1 MGRTRALLALV
12 AGVGLCLSMAAT
24 AFAQATNQP
33 PTVSASRNPT
43 GNVRVGNPIAFTA
56 TAADPYGDTLTY
68 LWDFGDGTTSTEQNP
83 AKAYLAAA
91 TRTVTVTVSDGKEG
105 GTVTSAPLSVVVQA
119 NRNPSANGLTMTPQ
133 AGFAPLTI
141 NWGGA
146 ATDQDGAGHVLTY
159 AWDFDGDG
167 VDDSTAQNPSFTYNA
182 AGTFSPRVIVR
193 DPFGGSATR
202 TFVVNVLPVARDPS
216 ARFRI
221 LIYSRTVGFRHS
233 AIDEGITALN
243 LLGSQQGIQVDE
255 AEEPTLFTDEVLS
268 RYDVV
273 VFLSTTSDIL
283 NPEQEAALERF
294 IRSGKGWVGIH
305 SATDTEYR
313 WTNLVDATTGLSWFG
328 AMTGGFFRNHP
339 NGTPAATVVTEDAEH
354 HSTRHLPARWARVDE
369 WYNYQSPFNPTI
381 NGGGVD
387 FSPRSTGIHVLL
399 TMDEATYNEADGSD
413 GTGGTQ
419 NIVDD
424 HPISWCKV
432 YDGGRMWYTGM
443 GHTEAS
449 YLDANFMK
457 HILGGLEVASGVV
470 PDKACG
476 VTSRSVPADVTGTVP
491 ATLSLTVGGPATFGA
506 FTPGLPRDY
515 VTTLSANVVS
525 TGADAALAV
534 SDPATATA
542 GRMVNGSH
550 TMAQPLQ
557 LNATSAAGTGGPLAP
572 LGADPLPLLSYGGPV
587 SNDQVTV
594 NLKQAVASTDP
605 LRTGTYS
612 KTLVFTLST
621 TSP

>member
-1 MGRTRALLALV
+1 MRRTKDVLALV
-12 AGVGLCLSMAAT
+12 AGVGVCLSMAAS
-24 AFAQATNQP
+24 AHAQATNGP
-33 PTVSASRNPT
+33 PTVTASRNPT
-43 GNVRVGNPIAFTA
+43 GNVRVGVPIAFTA
-56 TAADPYGDTLTY
+56 TANDPDGDTLTY
-68 LWDFGDGTTSTEQNP
+68 QWDFGDGTTSIEQNP
-83 AKAYLAAA
+83 TKAYLAAA
-91 TRTVTVTVSDGKEG
+91 TRTVTVTVSDGQG
-105 GTVTSAPLSVVVQA
+105 NSVTSAPLTVVVQA
-119 NRNPSANGLTMTPQ
+119 NRNPSAAGLTMTPQ
-133 AGFAPLTI
+133 AGTAPLTV

-146 ATDQDGAGHVLTY
+146 ATDPDGPSHTLTY
-159 AWDFDGDG
+159 AWDFDGDN

-182 AGTFSPRVIVR
+182 PGTYSPRVIVR
-193 DPFGGSATR
+193 DPFGGATTR
-202 TFVVNVLPVARDPS
+202 TFVVNVIPVARDPS

-233 AIDEGITALN
+233 SIDEGIAALN
-243 LLGSQQGIQVDE
+243 LLGTQQGIQVDE
-255 AEEPTLFTDEVLS
+255 IEEPTLFTDEVLS

-339 NGTPAATVVTEDAEH
+339 NGTPTATVVTEDAEH
-354 HSTRHLPARWARVDE
+354 HSTRHLPARWTRVDE

-413 GTGGTQ
+413 GTGGTP
-419 NIVDD
+419 NVVDD
-424 HPISWCKV
+424 HPISWCKL

-449 YLDANFMK
+449 YLDADFMK

-476 VTSRSVPADVTGTVP
+476 VTSRSVPGSVSGTVP
-491 ATLSLTVGGPATFGA
+491 ATLSLTVGGPASFGA
-506 FTPGLPRDY
+506 FTPGVARDY
-515 VTTLSANVVS
+515 TTALSANVVS
-525 TGADAALAV
+525 TGGDAALTV
-534 SDPATATA
+534 TDPDTVAP
-542 GRMVNGSH
+542 GRLVNGAFALASPVK
-550 TMAQPLQ
+550 ARIG
-557 LNATSAAGTGGPLAP
+557 AAAFESVSGSP
-572 LGADPLPLLSYGGPV
+572 LGLKSYSAPV
-587 SNDQVTV
+587 SNDALTIDLQ
-594 NLKQAVASTDP
+594 QSIGSSDP
-605 LRTGTYS
+605 LRTGAYS

>member
-1 MGRTRALLALV
+1 M
-12 AGVGLCLSMAAT
+12 
-24 AFAQATNQP
+24 
-33 PTVSASRNPT
+33 
-43 GNVRVGNPIAFTA
+43 
-56 TAADPYGDTLTY
+56 
-68 LWDFGDGTTSTEQNP
+68 
-83 AKAYLAAA
+83 
-91 TRTVTVTVSDGKEG
+91 
-105 GTVTSAPLSVVVQA
+105 
-119 NRNPSANGLTMTPQ
+119 
-133 AGFAPLTI
+133 
-141 NWGGA
+141 
-146 ATDQDGAGHVLTY
+146 
-159 AWDFDGDG
+159 
-167 VDDSTAQNPSFTYNA
+167 
-182 AGTFSPRVIVR
+182 
-193 DPFGGSATR
+193 
-202 TFVVNVLPVARDPS
+202 
-216 ARFRI
+216 
-221 LIYSRTVGFRHS
+221 
-233 AIDEGITALN
+233 
-243 LLGSQQGIQVDE
+243 
-255 AEEPTLFTDEVLS
+255 
-268 RYDVV
+268 
-273 VFLSTTSDIL
+273 
-283 NPEQEAALERF
+283 
-294 IRSGKGWVGIH
+294 GIH

-424 HPISWCKV
+424 HPISWCKL

-457 HILGGLEVASGVV
+457 HILGGLEVARSVV

-476 VTSRSVPADVTGTVP
+476 VTARHVQGDVSGTVP
-491 ATLSLTVGGPATFGA
+491 ATLSLTVGGPASFGA
-506 FTPGLPRDY
+506 FTPGLARDY
-515 VTTLSANVVS
+515 AATLGANVLS
-525 TGADAALAV
+525 TGGDAALSVA
-534 SDPATATA
+534 DPDATAP
-542 GRMVNGSH
+542 GRLVNGSF
-550 TMAQPLQ
+550 ALASPVK
-557 LNATSAAGTGGPLAP
+557 ARIGAAAFEPVSGSP
-572 LGADPLPLLSYGGPV
+572 LGLKSYGGPI
-587 SNDQVTV
+587 SNDALTIDLQQTIG
-594 NLKQAVASTDP
+594 AGDP

>member
-1 MGRTRALLALV
+1 MRRTRAVLALV

-43 GNVRVGNPIAFTA
+43 GNVRVGVPIAFMA
-56 TAADPYGDTLTY
+56 TANDPDGDALTY

-83 AKAYLAAA
+83 TKHYLAAA

-133 AGFAPLTI
+133 AGFAPLAVS
-141 NWGGA
+141 WGGA
-146 ATDQDGAGHVLTY
+146 ATDQDGPSHVLSY
-159 AWDFDGDG
+159 SWDFDGDG
-167 VDDSTAQNPSFTYNA
+167 TEDSTAQNPTH
-182 AGTFSPRVIVR
+182 TFATVATHSPRVTVR
-193 DPFGGSATR
+193 DPFGGSVTR
-202 TFVVNVLPVARDPS
+202 TFVVNVLPVARDPA

-233 AIDEGITALN
+233 SIDEGITALN
-243 LLGSQQGIQVDE
+243 LLGQQQAIQVDE

-283 NPEQEAALERF
+283 NPDQEAALERF

-339 NGTPAATVVTEDAEH
+339 NGTPAATVVTEDTQH
-354 HSTRHLPARWARVDE
+354 HSTRHLPARWPRVDE
-369 WYNYQSPFNPTI
+369 WYNYQSPFNPNI

-399 TMDEATYNEADGSD
+399 TMDESTYNEADGSD

-424 HPISWCKV
+424 HPISWCKN

-449 YLDANFMK
+449 YLDANFMQ
-457 HILGGLEVASGVV
+457 HILGGLEVAAAIV
-470 PDKACG
+470 PDKECG
-476 VTSRSVPADVTGTVP
+476 VTARNVPGNVSGTVP
-491 ATLSLTVGGPATFGA
+491 ATLSLTVGGPASFGA
-506 FTPGLPRDY
+506 FTPGLARDY
-515 VTTLSANVVS
+515 ATTLGANVTS
-525 TGADAALAV
+525 TGGDAALTV
-534 SDPATATA
+534 TDPDTNAP
-542 GRMVNGSH
+542 GKLVNGAFALASPVQ
-550 TMAQPLQ
+550 AKVG
-557 LNATSAAGTGGPLAP
+557 AAAFGPVSGSP
-572 LGADPLPLLSYGGPV
+572 LGLKSYGGPV
-587 SNDQVTV
+587 SNDALTIDLQ
-594 NLKQAVASTDP
+594 QSIASNDP

>member
-1 MGRTRALLALV
+1 
-12 AGVGLCLSMAAT
+12 
-24 AFAQATNQP
+24 
-33 PTVSASRNPT
+33 VSASRNPT

-56 TAADPYGDTLTY
+56 TAADPDGDTLTY

-83 AKAYLAAA
+83 TKAYLAAA

-105 GTVTSAPLSVVVQA
+105 GTVTSAPLSVVVLA

-133 AGFAPLTI
+133 AGFAPLTV

-146 ATDQDGAGHVLTY
+146 ATDADGAGHVLTY

-167 VDDSTAQNPSFTYNA
+167 VDDSTAQNPSFTYNSV
-182 AGTFSPRVIVR
+182 GTFSPRVIVR

-202 TFVVNVLPVARDPS
+202 TFVVNVLPVARDPN

-233 AIDEGITALN
+233 SIDEGITALN
-243 LLGSQQGIQVDE
+243 LLGAQNAIQVDE

-273 VFLSTTSDIL
+273 LFLSTTSDVL

-294 IRSGKGWVGIH
+294 VRAGGGWAGIH

-313 WTNLVDATTGLSWFG
+313 WTNLVDAVTGLSWYG
-328 AMTGGFFRNHP
+328 KLTGGFFRNHP
-339 NGTPAATVVTEDAEH
+339 NGLPGMQGGRPATVVNEDAAH
-354 HSTRHLPARWARVDE
+354 HSTRHLPARWDRVDE
-369 WYNYQSPFNPTI
+369 WYNYQSPFNPNI

-387 FSPRSTGIHVLL
+387 YSPRNTGVHVLL
-399 TMDEATYNEADGSD
+399 TLDESTYAEADGSD
-413 GTGGTQ
+413 G
-419 NIVDD
+419 VDDD
-424 HPISWCKV
+424 HPISWCQN

-443 GHTEAS
+443 GHTENS
-449 YLDANFMK
+449 YLEPAFLQ
-457 HILGGLEVASGVV
+457 HILGGLEVASGLV
-470 PDKACG
+470 PDKECG
-476 VTSRSVPADVTGTVP
+476 VTSRDVPADVSGTVP
-491 ATLSLTVGGPATFGA
+491 ATLSLTVGGPASFGP
-506 FTPGLPRDY
+506 FTPGLARDY
-515 VTTLSANVVS
+515 ATTLGANVTS
-525 TGADAALAV
+525 TGGDAALTV
-534 SDPATATA
+534 TDPDTTAP
-542 GRMVNGSH
+542 GKLVNGAFALASPVK
-550 TMAQPLQ
+550 AKIG
-557 LNATSAAGTGGPLAP
+557 AAAFEPVSGTP
-572 LGADPLPLLSYGGPV
+572 LGLKSYGGPV
-587 SNDQVTV
+587 SNDALTIDLQ
-594 NLKQAVASTDP
+594 QSIGSSDP

>member
-1 MGRTRALLALV
+1 MRRAKVVLALV
-12 AGVGLCLSMAAT
+12 AGLGLCLSMATT

-43 GNVRVGNPIAFTA
+43 GNVRVGVPIAFTA
-56 TAADPYGDTLTY
+56 TATDPDNDTLTY

-83 AKAYLAAA
+83 TKHYLAAA

-105 GTVTSAPLSVVVQA
+105 GTVTSAPLTVVVQA

-133 AGFAPLTI
+133 AGTAPLTV

-146 ATDQDGAGHVLTY
+146 ATDQDGPSHTLTY

-167 VDDSTAQNPSFTYNA
+167 VDDSTAQNPSFTFNA
-182 AGTFSPRVIVR
+182 VGTHSPRVIVR
-193 DPFGGSATR
+193 DPFGGSTTR
-202 TFVVNVLPVARDPS
+202 IFTVNVIPVDRDPS

-221 LIYSRTVGFRHS
+221 LVFSRTAGFRHS
-233 AIDEGITALN
+233 SIDEGITALK
-243 LLGSQQGIQVDE
+243 LLGSQQAIQVD
-255 AEEPTLFTDEVLS
+255 AIEEPTLFTDEVLG

-273 VFLSTTSDIL
+273 VFLSTTGDVL
-283 NPEQEAALERF
+283 NPEQEAAFERY
-294 IRSGKGWVGIH
+294 IRSGHGYVGIH

-313 WTNLVDATTGLSWFG
+313 WTTLIDPLTGLSWYG
-328 AMTGGFFRNHP
+328 GLTGGFFRNHP
-339 NGTPAATVVTEDAEH
+339 NGTPTATVVAEDAEH
-354 HSTRHLPARWARVDE
+354 HSTRHLLPRWTRVDE
-369 WYNYQSPFNPTI
+369 WYNYQSPLNPNI

-387 FSPRSTGIHVLL
+387 YSTRNSGIHVLL
-399 TMDEATYNEADGSD
+399 TMDESTYAEADGTD
-413 GTGGTQ
+413 G
-419 NIVDD
+419 VDDD
-424 HPISWCKV
+424 HPISWCRL

-449 YLDANFMK
+449 YLDADFMQ
-457 HILGGLEVASGVV
+457 HILGGLEVAAAVV
-470 PDKACG
+470 TDKACG
-476 VTSRSVPADVTGTVP
+476 VTSRSVPADVSGTVP
-491 ATLSLTVGGPATFGA
+491 GTLSLTVGGPATFGA
-506 FTPGLPRDY
+506 FTPGLGRDY
-515 VTTLSANVVS
+515 LTTLAASVVS
-525 TGADAALAV
+525 TGADATLAV
-534 SDPATATA
+534 SDPSTTSA
-542 GRMVNGSH
+542 GKLVNGPF

-557 LNATSAAGTGGPLAP
+557 LNATSAAGTGGPLTALGTNP
-572 LGADPLPLLSYGGPV
+572 LTLLSYGGPV

-594 NLKQAVASTDP
+594 NLKQTVAATDP

>member
-1 MGRTRALLALV
+1 MRRAKVVLALV

-43 GNVRVGNPIAFTA
+43 GNVRVGVPIAFTA
-56 TAADPYGDTLTY
+56 TATDPDNDTLTY

-83 AKAYLAAA
+83 TKAYLAAA

-105 GTVTSAPLSVVVQA
+105 GTVTSAPLTVVVQA

-133 AGFAPLTI
+133 AGTAPLTV

-146 ATDQDGAGHVLTY
+146 ATDQDGPSHVLSY

-202 TFVVNVLPVARDPS
+202 TFVVNVIPVARDPS

-233 AIDEGITALN
+233 SIDEGITALK
-243 LLGSQQGIQVDE
+243 LLGSQQAHPGRRGRGADAVHRRG
-255 AEEPTLFTDEVLS
+255 A
-268 RYDVV
+268 RAA
-273 VFLSTTSDIL
+273 TTSSSSCRRR
-283 NPEQEAALERF
+283 ATSSTRTRRR
-294 IRSGKGWVGIH
+294 RSSASSARASGWVGIH

-424 HPISWCKV
+424 HPISWCKL

-476 VTSRSVPADVTGTVP
+476 VTSRSVPA
-491 ATLSLTVGGPATFGA
+491 
-506 FTPGLPRDY
+506 
-515 VTTLSANVVS
+515 
-525 TGADAALAV
+525 
-534 SDPATATA
+534 
-542 GRMVNGSH
+542 
-550 TMAQPLQ
+550 
-557 LNATSAAGTGGPLAP
+557 TSAARCRPRCRSPSAGPRRSARSRR
-572 LGADPLPLLSYGGPV
+572 A
-587 SNDQVTV
+587 
-594 NLKQAVASTDP
+594 AAA
-605 LRTGTYS
+605 
-612 KTLVFTLST
+612 T
-621 TSP
+621 TRPR